1 MISWTGS
8 NKPLGKIGLVG
19 CGRMGK
25 CMLESMKNN
34 GYEVVAYDKFPAA
47 AEAAK
52 TMGAEVVVTPREL
65 AGCTDVILMSL
76 PGPVQLEEV
85 VFGEEGLIHSLTS
98 DHVVIDTSTVDPDT
112 TRSIASRVAEKKE
125 LLTWTVLFWG
135 APQPS
140 ASGCCQPAEI
150 RRLWRRLSLCF

>member
-47 AEAAK
+47 VEAAK
-52 TMGAEVVVTPREL
+52 TMGAEVKRIL
-65 AGCTDVILMSL
+65 ARNGKQAAEIFACKWI
-76 PGPVQLEEV
+76 PLEEAY
-85 VFGEEGLIHSLTS
+85 FNAYKI
-98 DHVVIDTSTVDPDT
+98 
-112 TRSIASRVAEKKE
+112 KE
-125 LLTWTVLFWG
+125 R
-135 APQPS
+135 
-140 ASGCCQPAEI
+140 CEI
-150 RRLWRRLSLCF
+150 QAFFPC